1 MTFEQLEDLFYQL
14 KIQASPSGF
23 HGFLCGRLSCGAV
36 QMEDL
41 INSSTAWLG
50 LEEEAAEAAVGDL
63 ESFYEATLSDLQ
75 DISFLFQP
83 LLPDDELPLAER
95 LISVGDWCTNYL
107 SGLGDGMGAEF
118 DISED
123 GKEALQDIAAI
134 GQISTDL
141 VQRFSIFSVFSPPKD
156 HENPTFSF
164 NFKEQALKPVPIARS
179 RGELSIALTR
189 ALYDQI

>member
-41 INSSTAWLG
+41 VKSSAAWLG
-50 LEEEAAEAAVGDL
+50 LEGEAAKAAFSDL
-63 ESFYEATLSDLQ
+63 ESFYEGTLSDLQ

-95 LISVGDWCTNYL
+95 LVSVGDWCANYL

-123 GKEALQDIAAI
+123 GKEALQDIASI
-134 GQISTDL
+134 GQISTDFDSDQESEEEGEKDYLEL
-141 VQRFSIFSVFSPPKD
+141 VEYVRVAVQLIFSDLDPMEKATP
-156 HENPTFSF
+156 EPT
-164 NFKEQALKPVPIARS
+164 IH
-179 RGELSIALTR
+179 
-189 ALYDQI
+189 

>member
-14 KIQASPSGF
+14 KIKASPSGF

-41 INSSTAWLG
+41 VNSSSAWLG
-50 LEEEAAEAAVGDL
+50 LEEEAAEAAFGDL
-63 ESFYEATLSDLQ
+63 ERFYETTLSDLQ

-83 LLPDDELPLAER
+83 LLPDDELPIAER

-107 SGLGDGMGAEF
+107 SGLGEGMGPEF
-118 DISED
+118 EISED

-141 VQRFSIFSVFSPPKD
+141 DSDQETEEEGEKDYLELVEYVRVAVQLIFSDLDPIEKADP
-156 HENPTFSF
+156 EPT
-164 NFKEQALKPVPIARS
+164 IH
-179 RGELSIALTR
+179 
-189 ALYDQI
+189 